1 MNFIRNLLFKK
12 GMQIQFNEALDAYT
26 VVRENASI
34 LFVGTKAKCRA
45 FLKSHM
51 A

>member
-1 MNFIRNLLFKK
+1 MNFIRNFLFKK
-12 GMQIQFNEALDAYT
+12 GMRIQFNEALDAYT
-26 VVRENASI
+26 VIRENASI
-34 LFVGTKAKCRA
+34 LFVGTKDKCRA